1 MSIDFVEKVRRT
13 AERYCLL
20 EKGDRVV
27 VGLSGGADS
36 TALLEALYL
45 LKEQYSL
52 SLFAAHI
59 NHGIRGE
66 EADRDE
72 AFAEDLAKQRGI
84 PFLCLKADAPA
95 FAREHRIGLEEA
107 GRRIRYDFFERCAE
121 GGKIA
126 TAHTLSDNAETV
138 LLHLSRG
145 TGTAGLCGIP
155 PKRDNIIRPLISCSR
170 SEVEAFCKERGLGF
184 VTDSTNKCDDYSRN
198 FIRNNIV
205 PLFKKLNPEFEG
217 AVFRASDIAAKEQ
230 AFLEGQAQR
239 ALLNCA
245 ATEKTKALN
254 KETFDSVQGPAS
266 DGSGNKENPSFQ
278 SAQKPTSLDNEKLL
292 ALDEGLRMRVLKL
305 FLEELFPESTV
316 DYALVRRLCDGVK
329 SGRTVN
335 LKNGKKAVFKNGAL
349 TVVCQ
354 KEPPAEPFYREIDLL
369 KGDAVIFAKGK
380 RVEIRSEEKIENS
393 EINGCQKINSLLS
406 YSLLDR
412 DKISNTVILRTRL
425 SGDKITLKKRGC
437 TKTLKKLWNE
447 KKFTEKQRQGFL
459 VLESDCSVV
468 FSEPDGANAENEAE
482 RDTKNILSVKI
493 FAEE

>member
-1 MSIDFVEKVRRT
+1 MNIDFVEKVRRT
-13 AERYCLL
+13 IEKHHML

-36 TALLEALYL
+36 SALLEALYL

-66 EADRDE
+66 EADNDE
-72 AFAEDLAKQRGI
+72 AFAESLAKQRDI

-95 FAREHRIGLEEA
+95 YAKEHRIGLEEA
-107 GRRIRYDFFERCAE
+107 GRRIRYDYFESCAK

-145 TGTAGLCGIP
+145 AGTKGLCGIP
-155 PKRDNIIRPLISCSR
+155 PIRGNIIRPLIECSR
-170 SEVEAFCKERGLGF
+170 DEVEAFCKKRGLDF
-184 VTDSTNKCDDYSRN
+184 VTDSTNLCDDYSRN
-198 FIRNNIV
+198 FIRNNIM
-205 PLFKKLNPEFEG
+205 PLFKKLNPGFER
-217 AVFRASDIAAKEQ
+217 AVSRSAAIAAGEQ
-230 AFLEGQAQR
+230 GFIERAAQ
-239 ALLNCA
+239 
-245 ATEKTKALN
+245 KAL
-254 KETFDSVQGPAS
+254 S
-266 DGSGNKENPSFQ
+266 DCAEKPFPQ
-278 SAQKPTSLDNEKLL
+278 DAQNTTDSLDTARLL
-292 ALDEGLRMRVLKL
+292 SLDEGLRMRVLKL
-305 FLEELFPESTV
+305 FLEGLFKKSTV
-316 DYALVRRLCDGVK
+316 DYSLVSRLNDSLDTGK
-329 SGRTVN
+329 AVN
-335 LKNGKKAVFKNGAL
+335 LRDGKKAVFKDGRL
-349 TVVCQ
+349 TVACQ
-354 KEPPAEPFYREIDLL
+354 KDPLPQPFYKKIDLS

-380 RVEIRSEEKIENS
+380 KVEIRRGEKFEKV

-406 YSLLDR
+406 YNVLDR

-447 KKFTEKQRQGFL
+447 KKFTEKQRQSFL
-459 VLESDCSVV
+459 ILESDSALVL
-468 FSEPDGANAENEAE
+468 SEPDGVNAGYEA
-482 RDTKNILSVKI
+482 DKNTKNILSVKI

>member
-1 MSIDFVEKVRRT
+1 MNIDFVEKVRRT
-13 AERYCLL
+13 IEKHHML

-36 TALLEALYL
+36 SALLEALYL

-66 EADRDE
+66 EADNDE
-72 AFAEDLAKQRGI
+72 AFAESLAKQRDI

-95 FAREHRIGLEEA
+95 YAKEHRIGLEEA
-107 GRRIRYDFFERCAE
+107 GRRIRYDYFESCAK

-145 TGTAGLCGIP
+145 AGTKGLCGIP
-155 PKRDNIIRPLISCSR
+155 PVRGNIIRPLIECSR
-170 SEVEAFCKERGLGF
+170 DEVEAFCKKRGLDF
-184 VTDSTNKCDDYSRN
+184 VTDSTNLCDDYSRN
-198 FIRNNIV
+198 FIRNNII
-205 PLFKKLNPEFEG
+205 PLFKKLNPGFER
-217 AVFRASDIAAKEQ
+217 AVSRSAAIAAGEQ
-230 AFLEGQAQR
+230 GFIERAAQ
-239 ALLNCA
+239 
-245 ATEKTKALN
+245 KAL
-254 KETFDSVQGPAS
+254 S
-266 DGSGNKENPSFQ
+266 DCAEKPFPQ
-278 SAQKPTSLDNEKLL
+278 DAQNTTDSLDTARLL
-292 ALDEGLRMRVLKL
+292 SLDEGLRMRVLKL
-305 FLEELFPESTV
+305 CLEGLFKKSTV
-316 DYALVRRLCDGVK
+316 DYSLVSRLNDSLDTGK
-329 SGRTVN
+329 AVN
-335 LKNGKKAVFKNGAL
+335 LRDGKKAVFKDGRL
-349 TVVCQ
+349 TVACQ
-354 KEPPAEPFYREIDLL
+354 KDPLPQPFYKKIDLS

-380 RVEIRSEEKIENS
+380 RVEIRRGEKFEKA

-406 YSLLDR
+406 YNVLDR

-447 KKFTEKQRQGFL
+447 KKFTEKQRQSFL
-459 VLESDCSVV
+459 ILESDSALVL
-468 FSEPDGANAENEAE
+468 SEPDGVNAGYEA
-482 RDTKNILSVKI
+482 DKNTKNILSVKI

>member
-1 MSIDFVEKVRRT
+1 MNIDFVEKVRRT
-13 AERYCLL
+13 IEKHHML

-36 TALLEALYL
+36 SALLEALYL

-66 EADRDE
+66 EGDNDE
-72 AFAEDLAKQRGI
+72 AFAESLARQRSI

-95 FAREHRIGLEEA
+95 YAKEHRMGLEEA
-107 GRRIRYDFFERCAE
+107 GRRIRYDYFESCAK

-145 TGTAGLCGIP
+145 AGTKGLCGIP
-155 PKRDNIIRPLISCSR
+155 PVRENIIRPLIECSR
-170 SEVEAFCKERGLGF
+170 DEVEAFCKKRGLDF
-184 VTDSTNKCDDYSRN
+184 VTDSTNLCDDYSRN
-198 FIRNNIV
+198 FIRNNII
-205 PLFKKLNPEFEG
+205 PLFKKLNPGFER
-217 AVFRASDIAAKEQ
+217 AVSRSAAIAAGEQ
-230 AFLEGQAQR
+230 GFIERAAQ
-239 ALLNCA
+239 
-245 ATEKTKALN
+245 KAL
-254 KETFDSVQGPAS
+254 S
-266 DGSGNKENPSFQ
+266 DCAEKPFPQ
-278 SAQKPTSLDNEKLL
+278 DAQNTTVSLDTAKLL
-292 ALDEGLRMRVLKL
+292 SLDEGLRMRVLRL
-305 FLEELFPESTV
+305 FLEGLFKKSTV
-316 DYALVRRLCDGVK
+316 DYSLVSRLNDSLDTGK
-329 SGRTVN
+329 AVN
-335 LKNGKKAVFKNGAL
+335 LRDGKKAVFKDGRL
-349 TVVCQ
+349 TVACQ
-354 KEPPAEPFYREIDLL
+354 KDPLPQPFYKKIDLS

-380 RVEIRSEEKIENS
+380 RVEIRRGEKFEKA

-406 YSLLDR
+406 YNVLDR

-447 KKFTEKQRQGFL
+447 KKFTEKQRQSFL
-459 VLESDCSVV
+459 ILESDSTLVL
-468 FSEPDGANAENEAE
+468 SEPDGVNAGYEA
-482 RDTKNILSVKI
+482 DKNTKNILSVKI